1 MSESISTTT
10 AQPAPP
16 TVTETTSTLSIQDL
30 VTIVQLIQLSTTR
43 GAWRAEELT
52 TVGGIYDKMLSFLEA
67 AGAIKRGPATDDAA
81 AAAAPTETAPT
92 AEQENTNA

>member
-1 MSESISTTT
+1 MSDSISTTSQP
-10 AQPAPP
+10 AQPS
-16 TVTETTSTLSIQDL
+16 VTETTSTLGIQDL
-30 VTIVQLIQLSTTR
+30 LTMLQLIQLSTTR

-52 TVGGIYDKMLSFLEA
+52 TVGAVYDKLLSFLEA
-67 AGAIKRGPATDDAA
+67 AGAIKRGPATEDAA

>member
-1 MSESISTTT
+1 M
-10 AQPAPP
+10 
-16 TVTETTSTLSIQDL
+16 L
-30 VTIVQLIQLSTTR
+30 QLIQLSTNR

-52 TVGGIYDKMLSFLEA
+52 TVGAVYDKLLSFLEA
-67 AGAIKRGPATDDAA
+67 AGAIKRGPATEDAA